1 MAKSADTSAV
11 HDSLLNT
18 SQPRY
23 MQLAKTLVAEIVDGK
38 YAVGDLLPTE
48 QELCIQFGISR
59 FTAREA
65 LKKLV
70 QSGLVT
76 RQPGVGTKV
85 VSKRANSAYSQNMAG
100 ISDLYQYATDTTLV
114 IEKQEIVALDEAQ
127 GVLLEGAAGETW
139 LHLQGK
145 RFVQGNSLPICV
157 TEIWIHPAFRS
168 IRGVMGEQH
177 EAIHS
182 NIEQQFGE
190 TIATVEQ
197 EIQAVSL
204 SRGQAKLLQARAG
217 GASLRIVRKYRNR
230 KRELI
235 EVTVSTHAPER
246 YAYSSVFNR
255 EWRVES

>member
-1 MAKSADTSAV
+1 MVRSADTF

-23 MQLAKTLVAEIVDGK
+23 MQLAKTLVAEIADGK

-48 QELCIQFGISR
+48 QELCTQFGISR

-85 VSKRANSAYSQNMAG
+85 VSSKATSAYSQNMAG

-114 IEKQEIVALDEAQ
+114 IEKQEIISLTEAQ
-127 GVLLEGAAGETW
+127 SALVEGTAGETW

-145 RFVQGNSLPICV
+145 RFVADNPLPICV

-168 IRGVMGEQH
+168 IRGVLGEQH

-190 TIATVEQ
+190 TIATVDQ
-197 EIQAVSL
+197 QIHAISL
-204 SRGQAKLLQARAG
+204 TRAHAAQLQARAG
-217 GASLRIVRKYRNR
+217 SPCLKIVRKYRNR
-230 KRELI
+230 KGELI
-235 EVTVSTHAPER
+235 EVAVSTHAADR
-246 YAYSSVFNR
+246 YSYHSVFNR
-255 EWRVES
+255 EWRVEA

>member
-1 MAKSADTSAV
+1 MARSADTI

-23 MQLAKTLVAEIVDGK
+23 MQLAKTLVAEIADGK

-48 QELCIQFGISR
+48 HELCTQFGISR

-85 VSKRANSAYSQNMAG
+85 VSNKANSAYSQNMAG

-114 IEKQEIVALDEAQ
+114 IEKQEIVSLSEAQ
-127 GVLLEGAAGETW
+127 SELVQGTAGETW

-145 RFVQGNSLPICV
+145 RFVSDSPLPICV

-182 NIEQQFGE
+182 NIEHQFGE

-197 EIQAVSL
+197 EIQAICL
-204 SRGQAKLLQARAG
+204 TRGQAAQLQSRVG
-217 GASLRIVRKYRNR
+217 GPSLRIVRKYRNR
-230 KRELI
+230 KGELI
-235 EVTVSTHAPER
+235 EVSVSTHAADR
-246 YAYSSVFNR
+246 YSYHSVFNR
-255 EWRVES
+255 EWRGQA